1 MFGAIMDYCDVAE
14 LDTFMRIQGSLPES
28 ISQDILKQIHLGMN
42 YLHYQSII
50 HYNLKPLN
58 ILIDRHGTV
67 KLSDFGLS
75 KALHKE
81 NSEEVINL
89 GGGAYVYQA
98 PKCFIKGCKIRYD
111 VML

>member
-1 MFGAIMDYCDVAE
+1 MFGAIMEYCDGAE
-14 LDTFMRIQGSLPES
+14 LDTFTRIRGPLPES
-28 ISQDILKQIHLGMN
+28 IAQGILKQILLGMN

-58 ILIDRHGTV
+58 ILIDRHGTI
-67 KLSDFGLS
+67 KISDFGLS

-81 NSEEVINL
+81 NSEEVINP

-98 PKCFIKGCKIRYD
+98 PKCFKKGCKIR
-111 VML
+111 